1 MAIRYNRTMKS
12 VSPRS
17 SMDSSSLFFDY
28 ELPRDRIAQQPLRN
42 RADAKMLVV
51 HRATGAMEHL
61 HIRDLPEIIR
71 TGDALVLNETKVVPA
86 QLVGHRKSTGG
97 RWQGLY
103 LRTRDDG
110 AWVLVC
116 KTRGK
121 LTAGEVVT
129 LADRDGRPAERLWLV
144 ERLDG
149 GQWAAKIDSDQPTEQ
164 LLENLGR
171 VPLPHYIRGGKMI
184 DADVTNYQTVFA
196 KNPGAVA
203 APTAG
208 LHFTRNLLVELSD
221 RGALFAPIT
230 LHVGLGT
237 FRPITSERPEDHEM
251 HAEWGELTT
260 ASAEKINAAK
270 QAGKRVV
277 AVGTTSVR
285 LLESAAA
292 ERPFGEPLSAWRGD
306 SQLYI
311 HPPYEFRVVDA
322 LLTNF
327 HFPRTTLLLLVQA
340 LAGSELTR
348 AAYREALANDY
359 RFYSYGDAMLVL

>member
-1 MAIRYNRTMKS
+1 
-12 VSPRS
+12 
-17 SMDSSSLFFDY
+17 MDSSSLFFDY
-28 ELPRDRIAQQPLRN
+28 ELPRDRIAQQPLHN
-42 RADAKMLVV
+42 RADAKLLVV
-51 HRATGAMEHL
+51 HRTTGAMEHL
-61 HIRDLPEIIR
+61 HIRDLPEIVR
-71 TGDALVLNETKVVPA
+71 AGEALVLNETKVVAA

-121 LTAGEVVT
+121 LAEGEVVT
-129 LADRDGRPAERLWLV
+129 LTDREGRPAERAWLV

-149 GQWAAKIDSDQPTEQ
+149 GQWAAKIDSDQPTDK
-164 LLENLGR
+164 LLQRLGR

-184 DADVTNYQTVFA
+184 DADVSNYQTVFA
-196 KNPGAVA
+196 KHPGAVA

-208 LHFTRNLLVELSD
+208 LHFTRNLLLELSE
-221 RGALFAPIT
+221 RGAQIAPIT

-251 HAEWGELTT
+251 HAEWGELTQ
-260 ASAEKINAAK
+260 ASADKINTAK
-270 QAGKRVV
+270 QTGKRVI

-292 ERPFGEPLSAWRGD
+292 AQTAGQPLAAWRGD
-306 SQLYI
+306 SRLFI
-311 HPPYEFRVVDA
+311 HPPFDFCVVDA

-340 LAGSELTR
+340 LAGTELTR
-348 AAYREALANDY
+348 AAYHEALANDY
-359 RFYSYGDAMLVL
+359 RFYSYGDAMLIL